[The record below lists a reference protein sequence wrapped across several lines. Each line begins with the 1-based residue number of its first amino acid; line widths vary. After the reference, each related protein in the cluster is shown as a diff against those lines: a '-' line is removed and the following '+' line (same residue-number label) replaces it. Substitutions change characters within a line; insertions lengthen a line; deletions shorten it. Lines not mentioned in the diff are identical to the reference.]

1 MHSFI
6 VLLDD
11 DDFEGAIA
19 KTFKNGCFV
28 LGYKHQI
35 TFFNKKKEIRFS
47 IQIDQISDELEIVSM
62 SLSNNE
68 NRLAVAVGKVVQGI
82 DE

>member
-1 MHSFI
+1 M
-6 VLLDD
+6 
-11 DDFEGAIA
+11 
-19 KTFKNGCFV
+19 
-28 LGYKHQI
+28 
-35 TFFNKKKEIRFS
+35 RFS